1 MTARAIAVLRA
12 WLDADAPVPQSK
24 AAPGAA
30 DKIDIARCLPFAAIH
45 LGCFAAIHTGV
56 SPAAALVALALY
68 AFRVFA
74 LTAFYHRYFS
84 HRSFKTNRFW
94 QFVFAVCGMTAVQR
108 GPLWWAAH
116 HRRHH
121 LHADTDEDA
130 HSPLKGV
137 LWSHFGWFTCA
148 RNFATNYR
156 AVSDFA
162 RYPEL
167 VWLNRLDW
175 VVPVMLFSGLWFFG
189 EWAAAARPAWETDGL
204 QMLVW
209 GGCVSTVAVYHA
221 TFCVNSLCHLF
232 GTRRY
237 KGDEQSRNNWLVA
250 LFTFGEGWHNNHHRY
265 PAAAR
270 QGFRWWEL
278 DITYHI
284 LRLLALARIVR
295 ELKPVP
301 QRVLDEGREGWEGR
315 EGREH

>member
-1 MTARAIAVLRA
+1 MSARALAVIRA
-12 WLDADAPVPQSK
+12 WLDADSPVPKSVK
-24 AAPGAA
+24 SGADA
-30 DKIDIARCLPFAAIH
+30 DKIDFIRCIPFAAIH
-45 LGCFAAIHTGV
+45 LGCFVALWTGV
-56 SPAAALVALALY
+56 SAAAAAVAVGLY

-94 QFVFAVCGMTAVQR
+94 QFVFAVWGMTAVQR

-121 LHADTDEDA
+121 LHADTEEDA

-137 LWSHFGWFTCA
+137 IWSHFGWFTCS
-148 RNFATNYR
+148 RNFATNYG
-156 AVSDFA
+156 AVPDFA

-167 VWLNRLDW
+167 VWLNRMDW
-175 VVPVMLFSGLWFFG
+175 VVPVLFFTGLWFFG
-189 EWAAAARPAWETDGL
+189 DWAATARPEWGTTGL
-204 QMLVW
+204 QMMVW
-209 GGCVSTVAVYHA
+209 GGCISTVAVYHA

-237 KGDEQSRNNWLVA
+237 DNDEQSRNNWLVA
-250 LFTFGEGWHNNHHRY
+250 LLTFGEGWHNNHHRY

-278 DITYHI
+278 DVTYQI
-284 LRLLALARIVR
+284 LRLMSLLRIVHD
-295 ELKPVP
+295 LKPVP
-301 QRVLDEGREGWEGR
+301 QRVLDEGK
-315 EGREH
+315 H

>member
-1 MTARAIAVLRA
+1 MTARAVAALRA
-12 WLDADAPVPQSK
+12 WLDADAPVPGSDSV
-24 AAPGAA
+24 A
-30 DKIDIARCLPFAAIH
+30 DKTDLLRCAPFVAIH
-45 LGCFAAIHTGV
+45 IGCFAAVFTGV
-56 SPAAALVALALY
+56 SAAALWVAAGLY
-68 AFRVFA
+68 FFRVFA

-84 HRSFKTNRFW
+84 HRAFKASRPW
-94 QFVFAVCGMTAVQR
+94 QFLFAVAGMTAVQR

-130 HSPLKGV
+130 HSPLKGA

-148 RNFATNYR
+148 RNFPTNYR
-156 AVSDFA
+156 AVADFA

-175 VVPVMLFSGLWFFG
+175 IVPALLFAGLWFFG
-189 EWAAAARPAWETDGL
+189 EWAAASRPGWETSGA

-221 TFCVNSLCHLF
+221 TFCVNSLCHMF
-232 GTRRY
+232 GKRRY
-237 KGDEQSRNNWLVA
+237 DGDEHSRNNWLVA

-265 PAAAR
+265 PASAR

-278 DITYHI
+278 DITYQI
-284 LRLLALARIVR
+284 LRAMALVGIVR
-295 ELKPVP
+295 DLKPVP
-301 QRVLDEGREGWEGR
+301 KSVLEEGRAGDDARKTGAKKIA
-315 EGREH
+315 

>member
-1 MTARAIAVLRA
+1 MSARALAVIRA
-12 WLDADAPVPQSK
+12 WLDADSPVPKSVK
-24 AAPGAA
+24 SGTDA
-30 DKIDIARCLPFAAIH
+30 DKIDFIRCIPFVAIH
-45 LGCFAAIHTGV
+45 LGCFVALWTGV
-56 SPAAALVALALY
+56 SAAAAAVAVGLY

-94 QFVFAVCGMTAVQR
+94 QFVFAIWGMTAVQR

-137 LWSHFGWFTCA
+137 IWSHFGWFTCS
-148 RNFATNYR
+148 RNFATNYG
-156 AVSDFA
+156 AIPDFA

-167 VWLNRLDW
+167 MWLNRMDW
-175 VVPVMLFSGLWFFG
+175 VVPVLLFTGLWFFG
-189 EWAAAARPAWETDGL
+189 DWAAAARPEWGTTGL
-204 QMLVW
+204 QMMVW
-209 GGCVSTVAVYHA
+209 GGCISTVAVYHA

-237 KGDEQSRNNWLVA
+237 DNDEQSRNNWLVA
-250 LFTFGEGWHNNHHRY
+250 LLTFGEGWHNNHHRY

-278 DITYHI
+278 DVTYHI
-284 LRLLALARIVR
+284 LRLMSLLRIVR
-295 ELKPVP
+295 DLKPVP
-301 QRVLDEGREGWEGR
+301 QRILDEGKN
-315 EGREH
+315 